1 MSDEMKYIKKLI
13 DSINTVFTVSELK
26 ILFNI
31 KDPTQ
36 LNHIM
41 QRMKNQDIVKNLWYG
56 IWALNDYDKLE
67 LWSKLRKNSYISLEY
82 VLQKNWIIF
91 QSYDKTITLAGNNT
105 FTKEIDG
112 LTFEYHKI
120 KPSILTNPLWLVYT
134 WKYYIATPER
144 AICDMIYLYKN
155 ISFDNIKPLNA
166 ELLSELSTIYPKT
179 TSILINKLIKNV
191 KSRKA

>member
-1 MSDEMKYIKKLI
+1 MKYIKKLI
-13 DSINTVFTVSELK
+13 DSNNTVFTVSELK

-105 FTKEIDG
+105 FTKEIDW

-120 KPSILTNPLWLVYT
+120 KPSILTSPLWLVYT

-144 AICDMIYLYKN
+144 AVCDMIYLYKN
-155 ISFDNIKPLNA
+155 INFDNIKSLNA

>member
-1 MSDEMKYIKKLI
+1 MKYLKKLI
-13 DSINTVFTVSELK
+13 NSNNTVFTVSELK

-41 QRMKNQDIVKNLWYG
+41 QRMKNQNIVKNLWYG
-56 IWALNDYDKLE
+56 VWALNNYDKLE

-82 VLQKNWIIF
+82 VLQENGIIF

-105 FTKEIDG
+105 FTKEMDW

-144 AICDMIYLYKN
+144 AVCDMIYLYKN
-155 ISFDNIKPLNA
+155 INFDNIKLLDT

-191 KSRKA
+191 ESRKA

>member
-1 MSDEMKYIKKLI
+1 MKYLKKLI
-13 DSINTVFTVSELK
+13 DSNNTVFTVSELK

-36 LNHIM
+36 LNQIM
-41 QRMKNQDIVKNLWYG
+41 QRMKNQNIVKNLWYG
-56 IWALNDYDKLE
+56 IWTLNNYDKLE

-82 VLQKNWIIF
+82 VLQKNGIIF
-91 QSYDKTITLAGNNT
+91 QSYDKTITLVGSNT
-105 FTKEIDG
+105 FTKEIDW

-144 AICDMIYLYKN
+144 AVCDMIYLYKN
-155 ISFDNIKPLNA
+155 ITFDNIKPLTT

>member
-1 MSDEMKYIKKLI
+1 MKYIKKLI
-13 DSINTVFTVSELK
+13 DSNNTVFTVSELK